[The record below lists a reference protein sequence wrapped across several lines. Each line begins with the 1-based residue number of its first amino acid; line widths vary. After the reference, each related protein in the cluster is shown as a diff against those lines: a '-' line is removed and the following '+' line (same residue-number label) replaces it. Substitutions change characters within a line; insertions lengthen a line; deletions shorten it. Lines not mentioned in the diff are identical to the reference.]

1 MKRKLQIVILS
12 LWLLLNVVNSGFLP
26 FRETLSSG
34 LISYGY
40 AQSQTCNA
48 SPSIFFVHGLS
59 AQSKDSWQD
68 GTIKQVLEENDYQGK
83 LIVFSYPPLENSS
96 DEDTHANI
104 IDSAQK
110 LAVEIED
117 ESKMVCSGE
126 VHVIAHSL
134 GGLITRQYLSTH
146 MQNHKI
152 GKFIDIATPHSGS
165 AYIDIFNDIPSKWR
179 DGLYN
184 KLKEKIDVAVDPR
197 LAASQQ
203 IDPDSDFIHN
213 LSLPGRSPFNIDYHL
228 LYGEITT
235 KLSWDVFGMTG
246 SSEAYNVG
254 DIVVASTNAST
265 IPNLEESL
273 VSDADYKDT
282 VYESY
287 KFSSSENLMVDVSIR
302 KNEAGKNYEIR
313 NWEDVEEN
321 WHSGLVEN
329 SKVNQQILEI
339 LKEDFSLTTEP
350 PVPVEPVSSTILVF
364 DTSGSMEDQDISG
377 ITKLEAAVYAGDN
390 ILEIIAAEA
399 QAGVGA
405 GNQVGVVDFNEDARV
420 GIGLTTD
427 MAAVQSALSYLY
439 ADGGTALPK
448 GLETAINLSKN
459 SAQEGH
465 PIIILLSDGIPNIG
479 LNYEEDELVIQQQAL
494 DLASIA
500 GSSGICV
507 YTVGFGV
514 PGTLGDQT
522 GDVSIN
528 EEFLTAVAERSGC
541 GKYYN
546 AQSATELANIYIN
559 LRHESVGDIQF
570 QKNGQISQDEQVEIG
585 SVDIP
590 ANQDMMLF
598 TLKWPGSQ
606 LDPVLIDP
614 TGRSVDSG
622 YPGASI
628 SQTSSLATVIIQS
641 PKAGRWRLGA
651 KGVEVPQG
659 TTNYS
664 AVLSTRI
671 GDLTSAYR
679 VTGNRNTPPIILLI
693 VLVVVGG
700 GFVYVVSKRKIKAEA
715 YLQITSAADG
725 LRQVQIYDRFVIG
738 RSKFT
743 QLQLFDRSVSRRHVS
758 IRYVKGAWFIQDLS
772 SSGGTFVNGQ
782 RIQAARLNNGDH
794 IRIGNSTMTFQC

>member
-1 MKRKLQIVILS
+1 
-12 LWLLLNVVNSGFLP
+12 
-26 FRETLSSG
+26 
-34 LISYGY
+34 
-40 AQSQTCNA
+40 
-48 SPSIFFVHGLS
+48 
-59 AQSKDSWQD
+59 
-68 GTIKQVLEENDYQGK
+68 
-83 LIVFSYPPLENSS
+83 
-96 DEDTHANI
+96 
-104 IDSAQK
+104 
-110 LAVEIED
+110 
-117 ESKMVCSGE
+117 
-126 VHVIAHSL
+126 
-134 GGLITRQYLSTH
+134 
-146 MQNHKI
+146 
-152 GKFIDIATPHSGS
+152 
-165 AYIDIFNDIPSKWR
+165 
-179 DGLYN
+179 
-184 KLKEKIDVAVDPR
+184 
-197 LAASQQ
+197 
-203 IDPDSDFIHN
+203 
-213 LSLPGRSPFNIDYHL
+213 
-228 LYGEITT
+228 
-235 KLSWDVFGMTG
+235 
-246 SSEAYNVG
+246 
-254 DIVVASTNAST
+254 
-265 IPNLEESL
+265 
-273 VSDADYKDT
+273 
-282 VYESY
+282 
-287 KFSSSENLMVDVSIR
+287 
-302 KNEAGKNYEIR
+302 
-313 NWEDVEEN
+313 
-321 WHSGLVEN
+321 
-329 SKVNQQILEI
+329 
-339 LKEDFSLTTEP
+339 
-350 PVPVEPVSSTILVF
+350 
-364 DTSGSMEDQDISG
+364 MEDQDISG

-651 KGVEVPQG
+651 KGVDVPQG